1 MLVRSNIQSVTI
13 AALALLLIC
22 LSGASYAQQYK
33 KVQNLPNFDRR
44 TTHFGFTLAINNT
57 NFIYSSDLTASDSL
71 ISMETNGSG
80 GFNIGIVSD
89 LHLNRLMSLRFLPS
103 ISFGERTIDY
113 IFENEP
119 RNNYETKRIES
130 TLLDF
135 PLNLK
140 LRSERDNNFAAYV
153 IGGAKYSL
161 DLASQHDVEN
171 GVAPE
176 SQVVKLE
183 QHSFSWE
190 IGAGT
195 DFFLEYF
202 KFSMELKLST
212 GFHNILIQDN
222 TVWSAPIQKL
232 RPRMILLS
240 FHFEG

>member
-1 MLVRSNIQSVTI
+1 MSEKNKIPLVTS
-13 AALALLLIC
+13 LALLIGL
-22 LSGASYAQQYK
+22 LFSTASMAQQYK

-44 TTHFGFTLAINNT
+44 QVHFGFTLGLNNT

-71 ISMETNGSG
+71 ISVEANGAG

-113 IFENEP
+113 VFEDEP
-119 RNNYETKRIES
+119 RNIFETKRIES

-140 LRSERDNNFAAYV
+140 LRTERDNNFAAYLV
-153 IGGAKYSL
+153 TGAKYSL
-161 DLASQHDVEN
+161 DLASQHDVDN
-171 GVAPE
+171 GVNPAN
-176 SQVVKLE
+176 QVVKLA
-183 QHSFSWE
+183 QHSYSWE
-190 IGAGT
+190 VGAGT

-202 KFSMELKLST
+202 KFSIELKMSV
-212 GFHNILIQDN
+212 GFHDILIQDN
-222 TVWSAPIQKL
+222 TVWSAPFGEM
-232 RPRMILLS
+232 RPKMMLLS